1 MSGLILPFIG
11 IERPMVIAK
20 CYWRQIIG
28 MLLQRGQPGSAE
40 QWFRCSGRQQNR
52 GTKCPPD
59 LSYCSI
65 RPSEILRFHSID
77 KKLVW

>member
-1 MSGLILPFIG
+1 MSGLIVPFIG

-40 QWFRCSGRQQNR
+40 QWFRCDAGNR
-52 GTKCPPD
+52 IEVRNAHQTYRIVRYVRAKFCAF
-59 LSYCSI
+59 I
-65 RPSEILRFHSID
+65 R
-77 KKLVW
+77 